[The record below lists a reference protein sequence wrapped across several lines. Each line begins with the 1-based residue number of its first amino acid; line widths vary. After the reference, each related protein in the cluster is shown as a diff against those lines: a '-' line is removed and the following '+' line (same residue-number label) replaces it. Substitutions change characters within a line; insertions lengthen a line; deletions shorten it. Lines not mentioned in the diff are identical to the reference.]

1 MRIVRFEGIREAG
14 PVRFGELD
22 GQIIYE
28 VDGQP
33 YAAAQ
38 RTGRHYE
45 RQAVRLRTP
54 VVPSKIIGIGLNYR
68 DHAAEHHVELPPV
81 PLMLFK
87 APSALIGPQEPI
99 LLPRG
104 VGRIDLEG
112 ELVVVI
118 GRRARRIPAD
128 KAADY
133 ILGYTCGND
142 VSARD
147 VQKQD
152 RMWPARSKSF
162 DTFAPVGPWIET
174 GVKPEILRLRTLV
187 NGQARQDC
195 STAEMVFNVFEV
207 VSFLSQV
214 LTLEPGDC
222 IFTGTPSGV
231 SEIQPGDRVE
241 IEIEEIGTLVNP
253 VQAAT
258 T

>member
-1 MRIVRFEGIREAG
+1 MRIVRFE
-14 PVRFGELD
+14 PVDGTGLLRFGELD
-22 GQIIYE
+22 GEMIHE
-28 VDGQP
+28 LDGAP
-33 YAAAQ
+33 FAGTK
-38 RTGRHYE
+38 RTGRRYE
-45 RQAVRLRTP
+45 RPTVRLRTP

-68 DHAAEHHVELPPV
+68 DHAAEHHVDLPPV

-87 APSALIGPQEPI
+87 APSALIGPEEPI
-99 LLPRG
+99 FLPQG
-104 VGRIDLEG
+104 IGRIDLEG

-118 GRRARRIPAD
+118 GRRARHISAD
-128 KAADY
+128 EAADY

-174 GVKPEILRLRTLV
+174 EVNPEKLRLRTLV
-187 NGQARQDC
+187 NGQVRQDC
-195 STAEMVFNVFEV
+195 STSEMVFNVVEV

-241 IEIEEIGTLVNP
+241 IEIERIGTLVNP
-253 VQAAT
+253 VRAAGA
-258 T
+258 

>member
-1 MRIVRFEGIREAG
+1 MRIVRFEAIDGTR

-22 GQIIYE
+22 GQTIHE
-28 VDGQP
+28 LDEAP
-33 YAAAQ
+33 YAGGK
-38 RTGRHYE
+38 RTGRRYE

-68 DHAAEHHVELPPV
+68 DHAVEHHVELPPV
-81 PLMLFK
+81 PLMFFK
-87 APSALIGPQEPI
+87 APSALIGPEEDI
-99 LLPRG
+99 LLPQG

-112 ELVVVI
+112 ELVVVL

-128 KAADY
+128 KAVNY

-162 DTFAPVGPWIET
+162 DAFAPVGPWIET
-174 GVKPEILRLRTLV
+174 GVNPEKLRLRTLV
-187 NGQARQDC
+187 NGQVRQDC

-207 VSFLSQV
+207 VSFLSHV

-241 IEIEEIGTLVNP
+241 IEIEGIGTLVNP
-253 VQAAT
+253 VRAAT
-258 T
+258 A